1 MMNKRPV
8 IGIPSKIQNRKQD
21 DLWHRQEVVDELR
34 YLVVENGG
42 TAIMLMPSQKTYDFN
57 ESDLG
62 DPTILSEK
70 EKEMLHQQ
78 TDLCDGIILQG
89 GDYSNEYEVEIA
101 RYALK
106 KDLPMIGI
114 CAGFNNI
121 LRALGSNIHED
132 MSRSHSHYVRGY
144 RHPIRIEKDTLLYE
158 LIGKEKYEVNSLH
171 TMIANRSEVEGYGR
185 IAAYSEDGL
194 VESFDLPDHRFVLA
208 VKWHPELMDE
218 EEYVSTMFK
227 RFIEAC
233 KDRKEEKR

>member
-42 TAIMLMPSQKTYDFN
+42 MAIMLMPSQKTYDFN

-62 DPTILSEK
+62 DPTILSEE

-78 TDLCDGIILQG
+78 VDLCDGIILQG

-132 MSRSHSHYVRGY
+132 MSRSHSHYVKDY

-171 TMIANRSEVEGYGR
+171 TMIADRSEVEGYGR